1 MMNYRPNFIEPDV
14 LENIEKIEKDRIEEI
29 RN

>member
-1 MMNYRPNFIEPDV
+1 MNYRPNFIEPDV